1 MTSQISEA
9 LNAAALRWQSGSIA
23 AAFDTDPHRLSEL
36 TLQAAGI
43 HLDFSKQRIDRA
55 VVDALLSVHNAS
67 DLNRAFEQLVNG
79 ATLNITERRAAWH
92 TLLRGTAKARHQ
104 DSYGAV
110 AETLARMETLVRDV
124 HSGALRGSQDTPLT
138 DVVNIGIGGSDLGP
152 RMVCQ
157 ALHHPDAP
165 LTAHFV
171 ANVDPHDLDRVLAP
185 LEPRQTLFVVCSKT
199 FTTEETLTNALRA
212 RAWLIAHGI
221 AESEVHRHVVAVTSN
236 VNAAVEFG
244 IDREQCYPLWDW
256 VGGRYSLWSAI
267 GLVIGLSLG
276 WEVFTDL
283 LEGAATMDRHTLEAP
298 PEANMPLMM
307 ALLELWNTHH
317 LHCESHAV
325 LPYSQRLNALPDFL
339 QQLTMESNGKRV
351 TLSGATLEQPSAPIL
366 WGSAGTIGQHSYY
379 QLLHQG
385 NRRFSADI
393 ILPLSA
399 EGVDLDAQ
407 RKLAANALAQ
417 SRALMIGRSA
427 NEAQALATE
436 RGQPALA
443 PHYEMPGNHP
453 HSLIL
458 LDAVSAHNLGALI
471 AAYEHKT
478 FFLSQLLDIN
488 AFDQWGVELGKTIGR
503 QIRSALESGE
513 GLDTL
518 DPSTAAAAQA
528 WRDANP

>member
-1 MTSQISEA
+1 MK
-9 LNAAALRWQSGSIA
+9 WQSRSIA
-23 AAFDTDPHRLSEL
+23 ADFNTNSNRHNELS
-36 TLQAAGI
+36 LQAAGI
-43 HLDFSKQRIDRA
+43 HLDFSKQRLDRA
-55 VVDALLSVHNAS
+55 VLDALLLEHDSSELAS
-67 DLNRAFEQLVNG
+67 AFEQLVNG
-79 ATLNITERRAAWH
+79 ATLNITESRAAWH
-92 TLLRGTAKARHQ
+92 TLLRGTAKAQHQ
-104 DSYGAV
+104 DAYRAV
-110 AETLARMETLVRDV
+110 AQTLARMESLVRNV
-124 HSGALRGSQDTPLT
+124 HSGALRGSDNTPLT

-157 ALHHPDAP
+157 ALYHPDAP
-165 LTAHFV
+165 LQAHFV

-185 LEPRQTLFVVCSKT
+185 LKPRQTLFVVCSKT

-236 VNAAVEFG
+236 VEAAEDFG

-276 WEVFTDL
+276 WDTFTEL
-283 LEGAATMDRHTLEAP
+283 LGGAATMDQHTRDAS
-298 PEANMPLMM
+298 PEANMPMIM

-325 LPYSQRLNALPDFL
+325 LPYSQRLNELPDFL

-351 TLSGATLEQPSAPIL
+351 TLSGAPLEQPSAPIL

-399 EGVDLDAQ
+399 VGVDLDAQ

-427 NEAQALATE
+427 DEALALATE

-458 LDAVSAHNLGALI
+458 LNTVSAHSLGALI

-503 QIRSALESGE
+503 QIRGALESGE

-528 WRDANP
+528 WRDANA